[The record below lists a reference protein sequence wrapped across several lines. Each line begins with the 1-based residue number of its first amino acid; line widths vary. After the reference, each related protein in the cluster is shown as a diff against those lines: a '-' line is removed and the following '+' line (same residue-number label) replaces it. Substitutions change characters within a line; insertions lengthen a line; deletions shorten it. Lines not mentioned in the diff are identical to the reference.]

1 MAVAGSM
8 TTAYVVEV
16 KPMQTTFPSD
26 RCATP
31 ADAVAAVRRGERAT
45 VQGSDMPEFWQELR
59 FDKLG
64 RLQGVTEVAV
74 ERCVILERALNTIIA
89 SVDDGMLLI
98 NGSPK
103 DPITQEFSKVLEQ
116 LRKYLNDK
124 QPEGES
130 E

>member
-45 VQGSDMPEFWQELR
+45 VQGSDMPEFW
-59 FDKLG
+59 
-64 RLQGVTEVAV
+64 RLLKSESS
-74 ERCVILERALNTIIA
+74 ER
-89 SVDDGMLLI
+89 
-98 NGSPK
+98 
-103 DPITQEFSKVLEQ
+103 
-116 LRKYLNDK
+116 
-124 QPEGES
+124 
-130 E
+130 